1 MLHFA
6 IRNRKEIFR
15 DPLSIILGIAL
26 PLILLIV
33 FTTIEKNAPLDTF
46 KAHNLVPGL
55 VVFSFS
61 FLTMFSAL
69 LIAKDKQTALLVR
82 LFASPLKVNDYVVG
96 YTIPM
101 IPLVILQTII
111 CYLVALA
118 LGMSVE
124 LIDFL
129 MSMVVLL
136 PIAIMSIFFGLFL
149 GALFT
154 DKQISGIG
162 TIYITLGS
170 FLSGAWVDLSLLG
183 NKFGE
188 IGNYL
193 PFVHAVELSRDIL
206 IGDYSTFSEHFWWT
220 VAYAIILF
228 ICAIF
233 AFFQLRKR

>member
-136 PIAIMSIFFGLFL
+136 PITDSDHVHFLWLIFRRAIYRQTNFRDWHNLYYARIIFKWSVGRF
-149 GALFT
+149 
-154 DKQISGIG
+154 IS
-162 TIYITLGS
+162 
-170 FLSGAWVDLSLLG
+170 F
-183 NKFGE
+183 
-188 IGNYL
+188 
-193 PFVHAVELSRDIL
+193 R
-206 IGDYSTFSEHFWWT
+206 
-220 VAYAIILF
+220 
-228 ICAIF
+228 
-233 AFFQLRKR
+233 